1 MQKYKSPT
9 HKLLNIF
16 RAGRDK
22 WKSKAMEAKK
32 KLKLKHNRI
41 CFLEKSKATYKEKN
55 IALKQKVTEL
65 ESEVSELNS
74 RLSDQTKILSKKK
87 DLTPTNDFNKNLFG
101 HHYSLLHIALWI
113 SVVTKTSA
121 SMRCASGVLKI
132 ILDFL
137 NLPIATP
144 SWYTGRLW
152 LMRLGYYMFHKPKEK
167 AKDWILIIDHSV
179 QIGQEKCL
187 LILGV
192 RQKNLPQDRPLR
204 YNDLEPIDLVPVKKS
219 NGEVVYEQLES
230 TINKIGV
237 PLEILSDAGSDIKTG
252 VDEFCAK
259 HLESCGIYDIKHKTA
274 SLLKREL
281 SKDEQW
287 DSFATLCSQTKC
299 KLQQTQLAFIAPPN
313 QRSKSRYMNLEILVK
328 WGIRALKFI
337 ENERANPSGK
347 FDLEKIESTLGW
359 VVDYKGF
366 INELAQLLELV
377 GKVESKVRREGLSR
391 ELHIN
396 LEKELKGIELSDRNE
411 RLKLALLA
419 FIYAECQ
426 KVKPEER
433 LLGSSEIIESL
444 FGKQKSLEGEQ
455 SKSGFTGLI
464 LCIAAYTSKL
474 TQEEIKA
481 AMEMVPTKKV
491 KQWILEKLGETV
503 QSTRKKVFTML
514 DKLGNKMEPI
524 LN

>member
-1 MQKYKSPT
+1 LGIRQ
-9 HKLLNIF
+9 
-16 RAGRDK
+16 
-22 WKSKAMEAKK
+22 
-32 KLKLKHNRI
+32 
-41 CFLEKSKATYKEKN
+41 
-55 IALKQKVTEL
+55 
-65 ESEVSELNS
+65 
-74 RLSDQTKILSKKK
+74 K
-87 DLTPTNDFNKNLFG
+87 DLP
-101 HHYSLLHIALWI
+101 
-113 SVVTKTSA
+113 
-121 SMRCASGVLKI
+121 R
-132 ILDFL
+132 
-137 NLPIATP
+137 
-144 SWYTGRLW
+144 
-152 LMRLGYYMFHKPKEK
+152 
-167 AKDWILIIDHSV
+167 
-179 QIGQEKCL
+179 
-187 LILGV
+187 
-192 RQKNLPQDRPLR
+192 DRPLC
-204 YNDLEPIDLVPVKKS
+204 YNDLEPIDLIPVKKS

-230 TINKIGV
+230 IINKIGV

-259 HLESCGIYDIKHKTA
+259 HPESCGMYDIKHKTA

-287 DSFATLCSQTKC
+287 DSFTTVCSQTKC

-391 ELHIN
+391 ELYIN
-396 LEKELKGIELSDRNE
+396 LEKELKGIESSDRNE
-411 RLKLALLA
+411 RLKLALLE
-419 FIYAECQ
+419 FVYNECQ
-426 KVKPEER
+426 KVKPGER

-455 SKSGFTGLI
+455 SKSGFTGLV
-464 LCIAAYTSKL
+464 LCIATYTSKL

-514 DKLGNKMEPI
+514 DKLGGKMEPV
-524 LN
+524 LNQPVT